1 MAICFLLKEDG
12 DFLLQENGDKIILE
26 TGHEI
31 TTNVVINQTVTFS
44 ADWVRDPNNPFVIV
58 QIVGTN
64 GSIWNRSLSNSFVV
78 TQDVIVKKDIPRTVT
93 HNLVI
98 NQTVVHSVCRPVSV
112 ETTPVLSQTVV
123 TDHQICRI
131 ILESFGINQTVALFT
146 DFCADA
152 SDEEL
157 ATAQFQVQAP
167 ADLVQTITILPNPQ
181 EGDTKNIVPALN
193 LRRAMDGTPHTT
205 IKTNELYDLAYT
217 FIMTR
222 EKALELE
229 AFLDIYVGTE
239 TKIINHRNE
248 IWVGYFQNDPFEFAT
263 ESQDRVRIAL
273 QFRGERINA

>member
-1 MAICFLLKEDG
+1 VIDFLLQEDG

-26 TGHEI
+26 EGLNI
-31 TTNVVINQTVTFS
+31 TTNVVIVQTVTFN
-44 ADWVRDPNNPFVIV
+44 ACWVRSPSNTINVD
-58 QIVGTN
+58 QIISTA
-64 GSIWNRSLSNSFVV
+64 GSIWNRSASNSFVV
-78 TQDVIVKKDIPRTVT
+78 TQDVISKKDINRSIT
-93 HNLVI
+93 HNLVV
-98 NQTVVHSVCRPVSV
+98 NQTVVTEVCRPVSV
-112 ETTPVLSQTVV
+112 ETTPVINQTVV

-131 ILESFGINQTVALFT
+131 VLESFGINQTVELFT
-146 DFCADA
+146 DFCADD

-167 ADLVQTITILPNPQ
+167 ADLVQTITILPNPE

-205 IKTNELYDLAYT
+205 IKTNELHDLAYT

-229 AFLDIYVGTE
+229 AFLDEYVGTK

-248 IWVGYFQNDPFEFAT
+248 TWVGYFQNDPFEFAT
-263 ESQDRVRIAL
+263 ESKDRVRIAL